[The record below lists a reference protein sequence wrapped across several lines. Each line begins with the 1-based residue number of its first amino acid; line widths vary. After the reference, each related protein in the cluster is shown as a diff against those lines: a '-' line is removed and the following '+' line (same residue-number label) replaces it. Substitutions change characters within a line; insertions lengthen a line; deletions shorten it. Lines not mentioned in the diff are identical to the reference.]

1 MKPLHNLFL
10 LAGLITSCGPMV
22 HVGDPGS
29 GSHSGPL
36 HEVELNDQPWDT
48 QVFDSLEVFQILD
61 LVGVV
66 DAAPGFDLTD
76 HLGFVAA
83 GPMEVFVTLEGDF
96 EALDLDLAVWDPTTS
111 SYAAAWETSGFVETA
126 VFAVDSAGP
135 FQLAVYSPF
144 NSGNWF
150 LRVEGHPLPG
160 YSPEA
165 GENPRARIQWTQ
177 AEWAENSPAPDR
189 IAP

>member
-10 LAGLITSCGPMV
+10 LAGLITSCGRPMV

-29 GSHSGPL
+29 GSGPL

-144 NSGNWF
+144 TSGNWF
-150 LRVEGHPLPG
+150 LRVEGFPLPG
-160 YSPEA
+160 YSPGVNESP
-165 GENPRARIQWTQ
+165 GPRIRRTQ
-177 AEWAENSPAPDR
+177 AERPENSPAPDR